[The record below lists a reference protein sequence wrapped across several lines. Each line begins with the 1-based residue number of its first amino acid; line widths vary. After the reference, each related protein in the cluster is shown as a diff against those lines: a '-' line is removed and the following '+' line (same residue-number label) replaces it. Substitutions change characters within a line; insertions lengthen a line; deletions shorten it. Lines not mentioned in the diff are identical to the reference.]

1 MSLPLPVTD
10 HRRLEEALELGDE
23 AALEVYAD
31 LPPDRRA
38 GAAGLALQ
46 HGRPRLAADWA
57 EHEPLT
63 RAAALLRLGR
73 AAQALEGLHT
83 EPDTARPALLQAR
96 AQWQLKQGQLEQRHL
111 TTTNSLDAA
120 SLDAAQHAR
129 TLARREG
136 DAAALVA
143 AATLI
148 GEQLLSQPYAALRA
162 LAEGLK
168 VTEMAAQPSD
178 AHLLAVLAHA
188 QLRLGG
194 PKGQRTA
201 AKALER
207 SLPRS
212 PARVMALLALHR
224 LEEAGAE
231 ASAGQLAEVWLRP
244 FRTATSTAA
253 EP

>member
-1 MSLPLPVTD
+1 MPGVRVSPSLPVTD
-10 HRRLEEALELGDE
+10 SRRLEAALALSDE
-23 AALEVYAD
+23 AAREVYAGL
-31 LPPDRRA
+31 LPDQRA
-38 GAAGLALQ
+38 AAAGLALH

-57 EHEPLT
+57 AHDPLT
-63 RAAALLRLGR
+63 RAAALLRLGES
-73 AAQALEGLHT
+73 AQALEVLQAD
-83 EPDTARPALLQAR
+83 PDTARPALLRAR
-96 AQWQLKQGQLEQRHL
+96 AEWQLKQGRL
-111 TTTNSLDAA
+111 TTAH

-148 GEQLLSQPYAALRA
+148 GEQLLGQPYAALRA

-168 VTEMAAQPSD
+168 VTEMAAQAAD

-212 PARVMALLALHR
+212 PARVTALLALHR
-224 LEEAGAE
+224 LEEAEGE
-231 ASAGQLAEVWLRP
+231 AHAGQLAEVWLRP
-244 FRTATSTAA
+244 FTAAASAAA